1 MAAIDA
7 GQNRRG
13 RKWQGNRR
21 TEKQRFQHGVESAVS
36 FYMGLFAWKNIAD
49 GLTGADIRGGVGHGR
64 VSGVIAAED
73 VATVFKGNALDDVL
87 VIGEAR
93 KANQRDL
100 AGFGRGVDGGNDD
113 VTAVDARFHAV
124 AAGADDAEAGGIG
137 VFAGNVGR
145 FVRVG
150 NGVEG
155 QARSGGTENVNGFR
169 GGMGIRR
176 GDLAALERIHHL
188 AKGLPGTIIK
198 ASEGTE
204 NGLCESSEPW
214 MTRSTMSSV
223 VSEASMGPLPVFS
236 HAMFMAKVVE
246 IAIRTDSRRLHFS
259 FFIA

>member
-1 MAAIDA
+1 MGEDVSVQGAA
-7 GQNRRG
+7 GQKN
-13 RKWQGNRR
+13 
-21 TEKQRFQHGVESAVS
+21 SAFNMELRALFP
-36 FYMGLFAWKNIAD
+36 FYMGLFAGENIAD
-49 GLTGADIRGGVGHGR
+49 GLAGADILGGVGHGR
-64 VSGVIAAED
+64 VSGIIAAED

-176 GDLAALERIHHL
+176 GDLAALERVHHL
-188 AKGLPGTIIK
+188 AKGLPRTIIK

-204 NGLCESSEPW
+204 NGLCE
-214 MTRSTMSSV
+214 V
-223 VSEASMGPLPVFS
+223 VGA
-236 HAMFMAKVVE
+236 
-246 IAIRTDSRRLHFS
+246 LHDTVYHV
-259 FFIA
+259 IIYLAAGKTEVIG